1 MILSDRTL
9 FKMLEAGTL
18 SITPLDKEQV
28 QPASVDIRLG
38 NTFSIVEDLST
49 GVITLKDEVRYKTIN
64 TDTYILLPGQ
74 FVLATTMEYVSLPDN
89 LLWRG
94 EVPWGVWVCSYRMR
108 AGWTRAF
115 RGRLPLNCLMQT
127 DVPLS

>member
-64 TDTYILLPGQ
+64 TDTYL
-74 FVLATTMEYVSLPDN
+74 SLIHI
-89 LLWRG
+89 
-94 EVPWGVWVCSYRMR
+94 
-108 AGWTRAF
+108 
-115 RGRLPLNCLMQT
+115 
-127 DVPLS
+127 

>member
-38 NTFSIVEDLST
+38 IPSV
-49 GVITLKDEVRYKTIN
+49 
-64 TDTYILLPGQ
+64 
-74 FVLATTMEYVSLPDN
+74 
-89 LLWRG
+89 LWRIYPR
-94 EVPWGVWVCSYRMR
+94 ES
-108 AGWTRAF
+108 
-115 RGRLPLNCLMQT
+115 LL
-127 DVPLS
+127 

>member
-49 GVITLKDEVRYKTIN
+49 GVITLKDEVGPVCACHN
-64 TDTYILLPGQ
+64 H
-74 FVLATTMEYVSLPDN
+74 
-89 LLWRG
+89 
-94 EVPWGVWVCSYRMR
+94 GVCFP
-108 AGWTRAF
+108 A
-115 RGRLPLNCLMQT
+115 
-127 DVPLS
+127 

>member
-9 FKMLEAGTL
+9 FKMLEEGTL

-38 NTFSIVEDLST
+38 DTFSIVEDLST
-49 GVITLKDEVRYKTIN
+49 GIITLKDEVRYKTIN

-89 LLWRG
+89 LTSGLVYTECG
-94 EVPWGVWVCSYRMR
+94 LGGS
-108 AGWTRAF
+108 G
-115 RGRLPLNCLMQT
+115 
-127 DVPLS
+127 LSGGDYS

>member
-38 NTFSIVEDLST
+38 NTFSIVEDLSR
-49 GVITLKDEVRYKTIN
+49 ES
-64 TDTYILLPGQ
+64 LL
-74 FVLATTMEYVSLPDN
+74 
-89 LLWRG
+89 
-94 EVPWGVWVCSYRMR
+94 
-108 AGWTRAF
+108 
-115 RGRLPLNCLMQT
+115 
-127 DVPLS
+127 